1 MNRKQ
6 GRCGEVIEWGNKTI
20 KIKLHNM
27 SLDVSL
33 TIKTPIIKKG
43 TGVFI
48 RENGETKELT
58 VEQVRERFPNA
69 IVDENEIE
77 TRCVFTS
84 NITHNLGEMAE
95 KANIYKAC
103 WRPEEIGATN
113 ARDIIPLLET
123 GLIDMKDRPEY
134 YRQFDSPNGWGT
146 YNDFVP
152 WVEEYLAACK
162 EYPDAIIEVDR

>member
-1 MNRKQ
+1 
-6 GRCGEVIEWGNKTI
+6 
-20 KIKLHNM
+20 M

-84 NITHNLGEMAE
+84 NITHNLGEMAN
-95 KANIYKAC
+95 KADIYKAC
-103 WRPEEIGATN
+103 WRPEEIGAII
-113 ARDIIPLLET
+113 AKDIIPILEK
-123 GLIDMKDRPEY
+123 GLEEMKMRPDY

-146 YNDFVP
+146 YDHFVP
-152 WVEEYLAACK
+152 WVEEYLMACK
-162 EYPDAIIEVDR
+162 KYPDAIIEVDR